1 MQKLSLRQAAK
12 ASHRGK
18 TTILNAIQSG
28 RLSATKDE
36 NGHYQIDPAELFRVY
51 QTDQDMT
58 ETEGQNR
65 PEESQPA
72 TAALIEKIKGLE
84 AQLNREQ
91 EINRRLFDQLDE
103 AASERR
109 KLTSLLTHQPEKKPE
124 AAPDPA
130 KQETAKRPK
139 KRGFWGMFGKS

>member
-18 TTILNAIQSG
+18 TTILNAIQTG

-36 NGHYQIDPAELFRVY
+36 SGHYQIDPAELFRVY
-51 QTDQDMT
+51 QIDRDTT
-58 ETEGQNR
+58 ESEGQNR
-65 PEESQPA
+65 PEESQPV

-84 AQLNREQ
+84 SQLNREQ

-109 KLTSLLTHQPEKKPE
+109 KLTALLTHQPEAKPE
-124 AAPDPA
+124 PT
-130 KQETAKRPK
+130 KSGLLQRLF
-139 KRGFWGMFGKS
+139 RGKPPT